1 MDFIFIMLSDMTWLL
16 PKKCMHALQSQLI
29 TKLNTCVFY
38 DFACVIRDGRGG
50 DDGYL
55 SQQVLRHI
63 IGNFKFK
70 KKKTLNFPKVC
81 VCPEPP
87 QPHTYLLTLSRS
99 PHAMSLCTSYKNC
112 IDYLTFVDLVYLYPY
127 FAVYRNFHGTLPC
140 N

>member
-1 MDFIFIMLSDMTWLL
+1 MIWHGFYL
-16 PKKCMHALQSQLI
+16 KNACMHCRAS
-29 TKLNTCVFY
+29 
-38 DFACVIRDGRGG
+38 
-50 DDGYL
+50 L
-55 SQQVLRHI
+55 SQSLTHVCFMTLHASSAMEVGGGGMMDI
-63 IGNFKFK
+63 WVSKFWDILSVILNLK
-70 KKKTLNFPKVC
+70 KKKKNFEFSKGVC
-81 VCPEPP
+81 VCPDPP